1 MTSDVMHTNS
11 DKRKSKD
18 VSEPIERLVSA
29 TTSKEITTLEFEEP
43 LSDEARS
50 RESDE
55 TLLRESI
62 AELDREIDEVIGEH
76 DKTLQTKVSIKRGQS
91 TSSLNSL
98 DESCGEN
105 KMKYR
110 DNFQQ
115 LWKGYKRILKDHS
128 RLMSMVPNRDK
139 RNNLQQPK
147 LINHY
152 LDDFALKVAAKKKRS
167 EKKLLNESLGQDIDT
182 FIGKKWKRRYFSILE
197 AIDLLFSDF
206 QMISNYLNGDGDG
219 DESVFSQEE
228 IQYRLHEIAGD
239 GLDGIKFK
247 LENDVTITLSSV
259 FVSDLL
265 SQLQVYR
272 NELIS
277 MYHKKERLLQM
288 LAHSKR
294 QKTELRHFV
303 SRLRNELSYASKK
316 VRMSQDAMAGQLAL
330 SGVTIPTE
338 ASQSSPDQQDQKK
351 SEIIRFEDRICELEK
366 MLREEEY
373 KRKKLHNRL
382 QELLGNIRVY
392 CRIRPNPKSCLKV
405 ESNDKIVVCAN
416 DLPEKMAKNWTTPV
430 KCFIF
435 DRVFQPLASQVEV
448 FQAVQ
453 PLIVSCVDGY
463 NVCIMAYGQTGS
475 GKTFTMMGTAD
486 NPGVNR
492 RAISEL
498 LAICYERKQWE
509 FRLRLSVI
517 EIYQEEA
524 RDLLSATQTSPP
536 KTIKIRSTQDD
547 EIIICGLTEYEVKT
561 QENIL
566 TLLGAA
572 EKNRSVAAH
581 LLNQTSSR
589 SHLVMLLKIDGEN
602 TIHNTTSR
610 GTLTLCDLAG
620 SENVTKS
627 GATSGDRFHEATSIN
642 RSLTTLGRVFDSL
655 RRRQKPVYRET
666 KLTYLLKPTLGGDS
680 KCLLFV
686 NVRSEPANAEETVRA
701 LQFGQNAMQVI
712 PEETNRKLSSTR
724 KASLNN

>member
-1 MTSDVMHTNS
+1 MYTNGE
-11 DKRKSKD
+11 KRKSKD
-18 VSEPIERLVSA
+18 APEHQEKFVSSS
-29 TTSKEITTLEFEEP
+29 SKETGTLEFEEP
-43 LSDEARS
+43 LSEAGGS

-62 AELDREIDEVIGEH
+62 AELDREIDEIIGEQ
-76 DKTLQTKVSIKRGQS
+76 DRTFQSRPSLRGGQS
-91 TSSLNSL
+91 ISSLNSL
-98 DESCGEN
+98 DESSSGN
-105 KMKYR
+105 KLKYK
-110 DNFQQ
+110 DNFRQ
-115 LWKGYKRILKDHS
+115 LWKGYKRILKDHN
-128 RLMSMVPNRDK
+128 RLIAMVPKKDK
-139 RNNLQQPK
+139 TTTQQQLK
-147 LINHY
+147 TINHY

-167 EKKLLNESLGQDIDT
+167 EKKLLHESLGQDIDT
-182 FIGKKWKRRYFSILE
+182 FIGKKWKRRYFSVLE

-206 QMISNYLNGDGDG
+206 QMIGNYLNGNSEI
-219 DESVFSQEE
+219 DESIFSQEE
-228 IQYRLHEIAGD
+228 IQYRLDEIAGD
-239 GLDGIKFK
+239 GLDGVKFK

-303 SRLRNELSYASKK
+303 SRLRNELAYASKK
-316 VRMSQDAMAGQLAL
+316 VRLSQDAMAGQLAINSANFAVDFGRKSPQL
-330 SGVTIPTE
+330 
-338 ASQSSPDQQDQKK
+338 SPDQQGQRK

-382 QELLGNIRVY
+382 QEILGNIRVY
-392 CRIRPNPKSCLKV
+392 CRIRPNLKSCLKV
-405 ESNDKIVVCAN
+405 ESNDKIIVCAN
-416 DLPEKMAKNWTTPV
+416 DLPEKMAKHWTTPV

-435 DRVFQPLASQVEV
+435 DRVFQPTASQVDV

-475 GKTFTMMGTAD
+475 GKTFTMMGTAE

-498 LAICYERKQWE
+498 LAICNDRKQWE

-524 RDLLSATQTSPP
+524 RDLLSASHSSNSP
-536 KTIKIRSTQDD
+536 KTIKIRSTQED
-547 EIIICGLTEYEVKT
+547 EVIICGLTEYEVKT

-566 TLLGAA
+566 SLLGAA

-627 GATSGDRFHEATSIN
+627 GATSGDRFHEATAIN

-686 NVRSEPANAEETVRA
+686 NVRSEPDNAEETVRA

-724 KASLNN
+724 KFSLNH